1 MEISVCSFNHE
12 TNELIYACAGSRFI
26 IYKDGVFTVC
36 KINNKHIGDYRDSFI
51 NGYDEQSLI
60 INKDDIVYL
69 LTDGF
74 QDQFG
79 GERNKKFNFKRIL
92 TILEANIDQSLE
104 DQKNKLE
111 IEFSDTKLIFNV

>member
-1 MEISVCSFNHE
+1 M
-12 TNELIYACAGSRFI
+12 
-26 IYKDGVFTVC
+26 
-36 KINNKHIGDYRDSFI
+36 
-51 NGYDEQSLI
+51 
-60 INKDDIVYL
+60 YL

-104 DQKNKLE
+104 DQKNRLE
-111 IEFSDTKLIFNV
+111 IEFSDWKGDYEQTDDLAFIALKGLTK